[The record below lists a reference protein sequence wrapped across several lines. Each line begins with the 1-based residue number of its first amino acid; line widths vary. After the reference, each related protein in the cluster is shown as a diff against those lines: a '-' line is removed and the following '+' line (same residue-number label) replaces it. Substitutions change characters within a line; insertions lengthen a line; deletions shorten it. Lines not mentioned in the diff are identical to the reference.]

1 MISLSLYDLL
11 WNLPVAVSPK
21 NKAER
26 VPMNYTVQHIAEITN
41 AQVIGDGNL
50 VIRNIAYDSR
60 IIYSTKN
67 TAFIA
72 INTHKNSGEKF
83 IESAIDR
90 GINVIISEHHYPDF
104 ENITWIIVENS
115 VEFLQKLAKYHFE
128 NSHLQSIGITGS
140 NGKTIL
146 KEWLYQCLWNEFPT
160 VKSPKSFNS
169 QIGLPLSL
177 LQINSTHKLGI
188 FEVGISKPD
197 EMEKLE
203 NIFHPQIG
211 LLTHIGT
218 AHAANFSSEEELIDE
233 KIRLFKDSE
242 VIIYNGDNSSV
253 DQKIKKSYSGR
264 KLISYGIKKENNVFI
279 KSNISRDEN
288 IIVEYF
294 GEEIS
299 FPAHQRDEA
308 TLTNAMALITVLKE
322 LNIENKKIVEK
333 INLLKAVEMRLESIE
348 GVKGNII
355 INDSFNLDLDSLKT
369 ALQFLKEYNKSKK
382 SLVLTDIVGVNVNSQ
397 ELYEEVSELV
407 NEQHFDSVF
416 LIGDEISKFS
426 ELFKAKTYTFIDTKE
441 LIESKHLTEIEN
453 QIVLLKGAR
462 KFEIEK
468 LKDILELRKHDT
480 VLEVNLNAILH
491 NINYH
496 KSLLKPGTKMMA
508 MVKANAYGLGSFEVS
523 EFLQHH
529 HIDYLGV
536 AYADEGVELRKKG
549 ITTPIIVMNPEQH
562 SYQTIIEYDLEP
574 EIYSFRVLELFYEA
588 VQKSGYDKKYP
599 IHIKLE
605 TGMHRLGFKD
615 FELDQLSE
623 TLSEK
628 NLKVQSMFSH
638 LSSSDMPEERAFTLK
653 QFEVFE
659 KNSSYLIEK
668 LGYTPIR
675 HILNSSGI
683 TSYSEHQYDMVRI
696 GIGMLG
702 ESSDHEI
709 QKQLQSVVS
718 FKTVI
723 SQISMVEGGE
733 SVGYS
738 RRYKADHLTRIATV
752 PVGYADGIPRLI
764 GNQVGSLGV
773 NKTLA
778 PIVGNIC
785 MDMMMINVDNIPNVK
800 EGDTVTVFNA
810 KPSLKE
816 FAGYCK
822 TITYEVLTSISPR
835 VKRIYIKD

>member
-1 MISLSLYDLL
+1 
-11 WNLPVAVSPK
+11 
-21 NKAER
+21 
-26 VPMNYTVQHIAEITN
+26 MNYTVNQIANITN
-41 AQVIGDGNL
+41 SKIIGDGEL
-50 VIRNIAYDSR
+50 IIKNIAFDSR

-72 INTHKNSGEKF
+72 INTSKNSGEKF

-90 GINVIISEHHYPDF
+90 GINIIISEHHYSQFD
-104 ENITWIIVENS
+104 NITWIIVENS
-115 VEFLQKLAKYHFE
+115 VEFLQKLAKYHFK
-128 NSHLQSIGITGS
+128 NSHIKSIGITGS

-169 QIGLPLSL
+169 QVGLPLSL
-177 LQINSTHKLGI
+177 LQINDVHRLGI
-188 FEVGISKPD
+188 FEVGISKPN

-203 NIFHPQIG
+203 NIFQPQIG

-218 AHAANFSSEEELIDE
+218 AHLANFKSEDELIDE
-233 KIRLFKDSE
+233 KIQLFKDSE
-242 VIIYNGDNSSV
+242 VIIYNGDNTLVDKKLNDLYSS
-253 DQKIKKSYSGR
+253 K
-264 KLISYGIKKENNVFI
+264 KLISYGLSDSNQVYFKNSISKDEKFI
-279 KSNISRDEN
+279 
-288 IIVEYF
+288 VQYF
-294 GEEIS
+294 DEEIS
-299 FPAHQRDEA
+299 FPVHQKDEA
-308 TLTNAMALITVLKE
+308 TLTNVLALITILKE
-322 LNIENKKIVEK
+322 LGVENQNIIEK
-333 INLLKAVEMRLESIE
+333 INALKAVEMRLEAIE
-348 GVKGNII
+348 GIKNNIV

-369 ALQFLKEYNKSKK
+369 ALQFLNEYKKPKK
-382 SLVLTDIVGVNVNSQ
+382 SLVLTDIVGVNSNSK

-407 NEQHFDSVF
+407 NDQKFDSVF

-426 ELFKAKTYTFIDTKE
+426 DLFKAKIHTFINTQE
-441 LIESKHLTEIEN
+441 LIDSKHLTEIEN
-453 QIVLLKGAR
+453 QIILLKGAR

-468 LKDILELRKHDT
+468 IKDLLELRKHDT
-480 VLEVNLNAILH
+480 VLEINLNALLH

-496 KSLLKPGTKMMA
+496 KSLLKPATKMMA
-508 MVKANAYGLGSFEVS
+508 MVKANSYGLGSYEIS

-536 AYADEGVELRKKG
+536 AFVDEGVELRKKG
-549 ITTPIIVMNPEQH
+549 ITVPIVVMNPEQH
-562 SYQTIIEYDLEP
+562 SYETLIQYNLEP

-588 VQKSGYDKKYP
+588 LQKSGYDKNYP

-605 TGMHRLGFKD
+605 TGMHRLGFKY
-615 FELDQLSE
+615 FELDDLIE
-623 TLSEK
+623 ILNKTT
-628 NLKVQSMFSH
+628 LKVQSIFSH
-638 LSSSDMPEERAFTLK
+638 LSSSDLPTEKEFTLH
-653 QFEVFE
+653 QLETFE

-668 LGYTPIR
+668 LRYTPIR

-683 TSYSEHQYDMVRI
+683 TNYTNYQYDMVRI

-702 ESSDHEI
+702 ESPNSEI
-709 QKQLQSVVS
+709 QKQLHSVVS

-723 SQISMVEGGE
+723 SQISLVENGE

-738 RRYKADHLTRIATV
+738 RRFKPNQPTKIATI

-764 GNQVGSLGV
+764 GNQIGSVGV

-778 PIVGNIC
+778 PIVGSIC
-785 MDMMMINVDNIPNVK
+785 MDMMMINVDHIPNVK
-800 EGDTVTVFNA
+800 EGDKVTVFNA

-816 FAGYCK
+816 FADYCK

-835 VKRIYIKD
+835 VKRIYVKD

>member
-1 MISLSLYDLL
+1 
-11 WNLPVAVSPK
+11 
-21 NKAER
+21 
-26 VPMNYTVQHIAEITN
+26 MNYTVQQIAEITN
-41 AQVIGDGNL
+41 AEVIGDKTL
-50 VIRNIAYDSR
+50 VVKNIAYDSR
-60 IIYSTKN
+60 IIYSIKN

-83 IESAIDR
+83 IEAAIDR
-90 GINVIISEHHYPDF
+90 GINIIISEHHYPQF
-104 ENITWIIVENS
+104 ENITWIIVKNS
-115 VEFLQKLAKYHFE
+115 VDFLQQLAKYHYE
-128 NSHLQSIGITGS
+128 NSHLRSIGITGS

-177 LQINSTHKLGI
+177 LQINNSHQLGI
-188 FEVGISKPD
+188 FEVGISHPN

-203 NIFHPQIG
+203 HIFHPQIG

-233 KIRLFKDSE
+233 KIKLFKDSE
-242 VIIYNGDNSSV
+242 VIIYNGDHSLV
-253 DQKIKKSYSGR
+253 DEKIKKLYSDK
-264 KLISYGIKKENNVFI
+264 KLISYGFKKENQVFI
-279 KSNISRDEN
+279 KKNIKDEN
-288 IIVEYF
+288 IVVDYF

-299 FPAHQRDEA
+299 FPAHQRDESTLINA
-308 TLTNAMALITVLKE
+308 TALISVLKV
-322 LNIENKKIVEK
+322 LQVENKKIVEK
-333 INLLKAVEMRLESIE
+333 INLLKAVEMRLEAIE
-348 GVKGNII
+348 GIKGNII

-369 ALQFLKEYNKSKK
+369 ALQFLKEYNKPKK
-382 SLVLTDIVGVNVNSQ
+382 SLVLTDIVGVNSNSQ

-407 NEQHFDSVF
+407 NEQNFDSVF
-416 LIGDEISKFS
+416 LIGDEISNFS
-426 ELFKAKTYTFIDTKE
+426 ELFKSNTYTFIDTKE
-441 LIESKHLTEIEN
+441 LIESKHLSEIEN
-453 QIVLLKGAR
+453 QIILLKGAR

-480 VLEVNLNAILH
+480 VLEINLNAILH

-496 KSLLKPGTKMMA
+496 KSLLRPKTKMMA
-508 MVKANAYGLGSFEVS
+508 MVKANAYGLGSYEIS

-536 AYADEGVELRKKG
+536 AFADEGVELRKKG
-549 ITTPIIVMNPEQH
+549 ITTPIVVMNPEQH
-562 SYQTIIEYDLEP
+562 SYQTIIEYNLEP

-605 TGMHRLGFKD
+605 TGMHRLGFKG

-628 NLKVQSMFSH
+628 NLKVQSIFSH
-638 LSSSDMPEERAFTLK
+638 LSSSDLPEEKEFTLDQLK
-653 QFEVFE
+653 TFD
-659 KNSSYLIEK
+659 KNSSHLIEK

-683 TSYSEHQYDMVRI
+683 TSYTDHQYDMVRI

-702 ESSDHEI
+702 ESPDTEI

-738 RRYKADHLTRIATV
+738 RRFKTDHLTKIATV

-773 NKTLA
+773 HKTLA
-778 PIVGNIC
+778 PIIGNIC
-785 MDMMMINVDNIPNVK
+785 MDMMMINVENIPNVK

-810 KPSLKE
+810 KPTLKE

>member
-1 MISLSLYDLL
+1 
-11 WNLPVAVSPK
+11 
-21 NKAER
+21 
-26 VPMNYTVQHIAEITN
+26 MNYTVQEIAAITN
-41 AQVIGDGNL
+41 AQIIGDKELL
-50 VIRNIAYDSR
+50 VKNIAFDSR

-72 INTHKNSGEKF
+72 INTKKNSGEKF

-90 GINVIISEHHYPDF
+90 GINIIISEHYDPQF
-104 ENITWIIVENS
+104 EDITWIIVENA

-177 LQINSTHKLGI
+177 LQINSTHQLGI
-188 FEVGISKPD
+188 FEVGISKPH

-211 LLTHIGT
+211 LLTHIGS
-218 AHAANFSSEEELIDE
+218 AHAANFESEEELINE
-233 KIRLFKDSE
+233 KIKLFKDSKT
-242 VIIYNGDNSSV
+242 IIYNGDNSLV
-253 DQKIKKSYSGR
+253 DHKIKELYSSK
-264 KLISYGIKKENNVFI
+264 KLISYGFKKDNQVFI
-279 KSNISRDEN
+279 KNDIFKDESV
-288 IIVEYF
+288 IVKYF
-294 GEEIS
+294 DEEIA
-299 FPAHQRDEA
+299 FPVHQRDEA
-308 TLTNAMALITVLKE
+308 TLTNALALITVLKE
-322 LNIENKKIVEK
+322 LGIENQKIVEK
-333 INLLKAVEMRLESIE
+333 INALKAIEMRLEAIE
-348 GVKGNII
+348 GIKSNII

-369 ALQFLKEYNKSKK
+369 ALQFLNEYKKPKK
-382 SLVLTDIVGVNVNSQ
+382 SLVLTDIVGVNSNSQ
-397 ELYEEVSELV
+397 ELYEEVSDLV
-407 NEQHFDSVF
+407 NEQRFDSVF
-416 LIGDEISKFS
+416 LIGHEISKFS
-426 ELFKAKTYTFIDTKE
+426 GLFKAKTFTFINTKE

-453 QIVLLKGAR
+453 QIILLKGAR

-480 VLEVNLNAILH
+480 VLEINLNAILH

-508 MVKANAYGLGSFEVS
+508 MVKANSYGLGSYEIS

-536 AYADEGVELRKKG
+536 AFADEGVELRKKG
-549 ITTPIIVMNPEQH
+549 ITTPIVVMNPEQH
-562 SYQTIIEYDLEP
+562 SYEAIIEYNLEP

-599 IHIKLE
+599 IHVKLE
-605 TGMHRLGFKD
+605 TGMHRLGFKG

-623 TLSEK
+623 TLENK
-628 NLKVQSMFSH
+628 NLKIQSIFSH
-638 LSSSDMPEERAFTLK
+638 LSSSDVPTEKEFTLN
-653 QFEVFE
+653 QLETFE
-659 KNSSYLIEK
+659 KNSNYLIEK
-668 LGYTPIR
+668 LGYQPIR

-683 TSYSEHQYDMVRI
+683 TSYTEHQYDMVRI

-702 ESSDHEI
+702 ESANPEI

-723 SQISMVEGGE
+723 SQISLVENGE

-738 RRYKADHLTRIATV
+738 RKYKTDHQTKIATI

-764 GNQVGSLGV
+764 GNQVGNVGIHKV
-773 NKTLA
+773 LA

-785 MDMMMINVDNIPNVK
+785 MDMMMINVDNVPNVK
-800 EGDTVTVFNA
+800 EGDTVTIFNA
-810 KPSLKE
+810 SPSLKE
-816 FAGYCK
+816 FAAYCK

>member
-1 MISLSLYDLL
+1 
-11 WNLPVAVSPK
+11 
-21 NKAER
+21 
-26 VPMNYTVQHIAEITN
+26 MNYTVQQIAEITN
-41 AQVIGDGNL
+41 AEIIGDKTL
-50 VIRNIAYDSR
+50 VVKNIAYDSR
-60 IIYSTKN
+60 IIYSIKN

-83 IESAIDR
+83 IEAAIDR
-90 GINVIISEHHYPDF
+90 GINIIISEHHYPQF
-104 ENITWIIVENS
+104 ENIIWIIVKNS
-115 VEFLQKLAKYHFE
+115 VDFLQQLAKYHYE
-128 NSHLQSIGITGS
+128 NSHLRSIGITGS

-177 LQINSTHKLGI
+177 LQINNSHQLGI
-188 FEVGISKPD
+188 FEVGISHPN

-203 NIFHPQIG
+203 HIFHPQIG

-233 KIRLFKDSE
+233 KIKLFKDSE
-242 VIIYNGDNSSV
+242 VIIYNGDHSLV
-253 DQKIKKSYSGR
+253 DEKIKKSYSDK
-264 KLISYGIKKENNVFI
+264 KLISYGFKKENQVFI
-279 KSNISRDEN
+279 KKNIKDEN
-288 IIVEYF
+288 IVVDYF

-299 FPAHQRDEA
+299 FPAHQRDES
-308 TLTNAMALITVLKE
+308 TLTNATALISVLKV
-322 LNIENKKIVEK
+322 LQVENKKIVEK
-333 INLLKAVEMRLESIE
+333 INLLKAVEMRLEAIE
-348 GVKGNII
+348 GIKGNII

-369 ALQFLKEYNKSKK
+369 ALQFLKEYNKPKK
-382 SLVLTDIVGVNVNSQ
+382 SLVLTDIVGVNSNSQ

-407 NEQHFDSVF
+407 NEQNFDSVF
-416 LIGDEISKFS
+416 LIGDEISNFS
-426 ELFKAKTYTFIDTKE
+426 ELFKSNTYTFIDTKE
-441 LIESKHLTEIEN
+441 LIESKHLSEIEN
-453 QIVLLKGAR
+453 QIILLKGAR

-480 VLEVNLNAILH
+480 VLEINLNAILH

-496 KSLLKPGTKMMA
+496 KSLLRPKTKMMA
-508 MVKANAYGLGSFEVS
+508 MVKANAYGLGSYEIS

-536 AYADEGVELRKKG
+536 AFADEGVELRKKG
-549 ITTPIIVMNPEQH
+549 ITTPIVVMNPEQH
-562 SYQTIIEYDLEP
+562 SYQTIIEYNLEP

-605 TGMHRLGFKD
+605 TGMHRLGFKG

-628 NLKVQSMFSH
+628 NLKVQSIFSH
-638 LSSSDMPEERAFTLK
+638 LSSSDLPEEKEFTLDQLK
-653 QFEVFE
+653 TFD
-659 KNSSYLIEK
+659 KNSSHLIEK

-683 TSYSEHQYDMVRI
+683 TSYTDHQYDMVRI

-702 ESSDHEI
+702 ESPDTEI

-738 RRYKADHLTRIATV
+738 RRFKADHLTKIATV

-764 GNQVGSLGV
+764 GNQVGNLGV
-773 NKTLA
+773 HKTLA

-785 MDMMMINVDNIPNVK
+785 MDMMMINVENIPNVK

-810 KPSLKE
+810 KPTLKE

>member
-1 MISLSLYDLL
+1 
-11 WNLPVAVSPK
+11 
-21 NKAER
+21 
-26 VPMNYTVQHIAEITN
+26 MNYTINQIADITN
-41 AQVIGDGNL
+41 AKIIGNENL
-50 VIRNIAYDSR
+50 IIKNIAFDSR

-72 INTHKNSGEKF
+72 INTSKNSGEKF

-90 GINVIISEHHYPDF
+90 GINVIISEHHYSQF

-115 VEFLQKLAKYHFE
+115 VEFIQKLAKFHFK
-128 NSHLQSIGITGS
+128 NSHIKSIGITGS

-177 LQINSTHKLGI
+177 LQINDTHKLGI
-188 FEVGISKPD
+188 FEVGISKPN

-203 NIFHPQIG
+203 NIFQPQIG

-218 AHAANFSSEEELIDE
+218 AHLANFKFEEDLIDE
-233 KIRLFKDSE
+233 KIQLFKDTE
-242 VIIYNGDNSSV
+242 VIIYNGDNPLVDKKLNDLYSS
-253 DQKIKKSYSGR
+253 K
-264 KLISYGIKKENNVFI
+264 KLISYGLSDSNQVYFKN
-279 KSNISRDEN
+279 NISKDEKF
-288 IIVEYF
+288 VVHYF

-299 FPAHQRDEA
+299 FPVHQRDEA
-308 TLTNAMALITVLKE
+308 TLTNVLALITVLKE
-322 LNIENKKIVEK
+322 LGIENQNIIEK
-333 INLLKAVEMRLESIE
+333 INALKAVEMRLEAIE
-348 GVKGNII
+348 GQKNNIV

-369 ALQFLKEYNKSKK
+369 ALQFLNEYKKPKK
-382 SLVLTDIVGVNVNSQ
+382 SLVLTDIVGVNSNSK
-397 ELYEEVSELV
+397 ELYDEVSELV
-407 NEQHFDSVF
+407 NEQKFDSVF

-426 ELFKAKTYTFIDTKE
+426 DLFKAKTYTFINTQE
-441 LIESKHLTEIEN
+441 LIDSKYLTEIEN
-453 QIVLLKGAR
+453 QIILLKGAR

-468 LKDILELRKHDT
+468 VKDLLELRKHDT
-480 VLEVNLNAILH
+480 VLEINLNALLH

-496 KSLLKPGTKMMA
+496 KSLLKPTTKMMA
-508 MVKANAYGLGSFEVS
+508 MVKANAYGLGSYEIS

-536 AYADEGVELRKKG
+536 AFVDEGVELRKKG
-549 ITTPIIVMNPEQH
+549 ITVPIVVMNPEQH
-562 SYQTIIEYDLEP
+562 SYDTVIQYNLEP

-588 VQKSGYDKKYP
+588 IQKSGYDKNYP

-605 TGMHRLGFKD
+605 TGMHRLGFKE
-615 FELDQLSE
+615 FELDQLSQ
-623 TLSEK
+623 TLNKTS
-628 NLKVQSMFSH
+628 LKVQSIFSH
-638 LSSSDMPEERAFTLK
+638 LSSSDMPTEKEFTLR
-653 QFEVFE
+653 QLETFE

-683 TSYSEHQYDMVRI
+683 TSYTNHQYDMVRI

-702 ESSDHEI
+702 ESPNSEI

-723 SQISMVEGGE
+723 SQISLVENGE

-738 RRYKADHLTRIATV
+738 RRFKPNQATKIATI

-764 GNQVGSLGV
+764 GNQIGNVGV

-778 PIVGNIC
+778 PIVGSIC
-785 MDMMMINVDNIPNVK
+785 MDMMMINVDHIPNVK

-816 FAGYCK
+816 FAEYCK

-835 VKRIYIKD
+835 VKRIYVKD

>member
-1 MISLSLYDLL
+1 
-11 WNLPVAVSPK
+11 
-21 NKAER
+21 
-26 VPMNYTVQHIAEITN
+26 MNYTVQQIAEITN
-41 AQVIGDGNL
+41 AEVIGDKNL
-50 VIRNIAYDSR
+50 AVKNIAYDSR
-60 IIYSTKN
+60 IIYSIKN

-83 IESAIDR
+83 IEAAIDR
-90 GINVIISEHHYPDF
+90 GINVIISEHLYPQF
-104 ENITWIIVENS
+104 EDITWIIVNNS
-115 VEFLQKLAKYHFE
+115 VDFLQQLAKYHFE
-128 NSHLQSIGITGS
+128 NSHLRSIGITGS

-177 LQINSTHKLGI
+177 LQINDSHELGI
-188 FEVGISKPD
+188 FEVGISHPN

-211 LLTHIGT
+211 LLTHIGN

-233 KIRLFKDSE
+233 KIKLFKDSE
-242 VIIYNGDNSSV
+242 IIIYNGDHSLV
-253 DQKIKKSYSGR
+253 DQKIKKLYADK
-264 KLISYGIKKENNVFI
+264 KLISYGFKKENQVFI
-279 KSNISRDEN
+279 KKNTKDEN

-299 FPAHQRDEA
+299 FPAHQRDES
-308 TLTNAMALITVLKE
+308 TLTNATALIAVLKV
-322 LNIENKKIVEK
+322 LQVENKKIVEK
-333 INLLKAVEMRLESIE
+333 INLLKAVEMRLEAIE
-348 GVKGNII
+348 GIKGNIV

-369 ALQFLKEYNKSKK
+369 ALQFLKEYNKPKK
-382 SLVLTDIVGVNVNSQ
+382 SLVLTDIVGVNTNSK

-407 NEQHFDSVF
+407 NEQNFDSVF

-426 ELFKAKTYTFIDTKE
+426 ELFKSKTYTFIDTKE
-441 LIESKHLTEIEN
+441 LIESKHLSEIEN
-453 QIVLLKGAR
+453 QIILLKGAR

-480 VLEVNLNAILH
+480 VLEINLNAILH

-496 KSLLKPGTKMMA
+496 KSLLKPNTKMMA
-508 MVKANAYGLGSFEVS
+508 MVKANAYGLGSYEIS

-536 AYADEGVELRKKG
+536 AFADEGVELRKKG

-562 SYQTIIEYDLEP
+562 SYQTIIEYNLEP

-638 LSSSDMPEERAFTLK
+638 LSSSDMPEEREFTMN
-653 QFEVFE
+653 QFKVFD
-659 KNSSYLIEK
+659 KNSSYLIKK
-668 LGYTPIR
+668 LGYTPLR

-683 TSYSEHQYDMVRI
+683 TSYTDHQYDMVRI

-702 ESSDHEI
+702 ESPDSEI

-723 SQISMVEGGE
+723 SQISMVEDGE

-738 RRYKADHLTRIATV
+738 RRFKADHLTKIATI

-785 MDMMMINVDNIPNVK
+785 MDMMMINVENVPNVK
-800 EGDTVTVFNA
+800 EGDMVTVFNA

>member
-1 MISLSLYDLL
+1 VI
-11 WNLPVAVSPK
+11 LPFCSFAP

-26 VPMNYTVQHIAEITN
+26 VPMNYTIQHIAEITN
-41 AQVIGDGNL
+41 AQVIGDGNIL
-50 VIRNIAYDSR
+50 IKNIAYDSR

-90 GINVIISEHHYPDF
+90 GINVIISEHHYPEF

-177 LQINSTHKLGI
+177 LQINSSYQLGI
-188 FEVGISKPD
+188 FEVGISKPH

-233 KIRLFKDSE
+233 KIRLFKNSE
-242 VIIYNGDNSSV
+242 VIIYNGDNSLV
-253 DQKIKKSYSGR
+253 DQKIKNSYSDK
-264 KLISYGIKKENNVFI
+264 KLISYGFKKENNVFI
-279 KSNISRDEN
+279 NSNISKDEN

-299 FPAHQRDEA
+299 FPVHQRDES

-322 LNIENKKIVEK
+322 LNVENKKIVEK
-333 INLLKAVEMRLESIE
+333 INLLKAVEMRLEAIE
-348 GVKGNII
+348 GIKGNIV

-369 ALQFLKEYNKSKK
+369 ALQFLNEYNKSKK
-382 SLVLTDIVGVNVNSQ
+382 SLVLTDIVGVNSNAK

-416 LIGDEISKFS
+416 LIGDEISNFS

-441 LIESKHLTEIEN
+441 LIESKYLTELEN
-453 QIVLLKGAR
+453 QIILLKGAR
-462 KFEIEK
+462 KFEIER

-496 KSLLKPGTKMMA
+496 KSLLRPGTKMMA
-508 MVKANAYGLGSFEVS
+508 MVKANAYGLGSYEVS

-536 AYADEGVELRKKG
+536 AYVDEGVELRKKG

-562 SYQTIIEYDLEP
+562 SYQTIIEYNLEP

-623 TLSEK
+623 TLSQK
-628 NLKVQSMFSH
+628 NVKIQSMFSH
-638 LSSSDMPEERAFTLK
+638 LSSSDMPEEKEFTLK
-653 QFEVFE
+653 QLEIFE

-675 HILNSSGI
+675 HILNSAGI
-683 TSYSEHQYDMVRI
+683 TSYKDHQHDMVRI

-702 ESSDHEI
+702 ESADPEI
-709 QKQLQSVVS
+709 QKQLRSVVS

-723 SQISMVEGGE
+723 SQISTVENGE

-738 RRYKADHLTRIATV
+738 RRYKADHPTRIATI

-764 GNQVGSLGV
+764 GNQVGNVGV

>member
-1 MISLSLYDLL
+1 
-11 WNLPVAVSPK
+11 
-21 NKAER
+21 
-26 VPMNYTVQHIAEITN
+26 MNYTVQHIAEITN

-50 VIRNIAYDSR
+50 LIKNIAYDSR

-72 INTHKNSGEKF
+72 INTQKNSGEKF
-83 IESAIDR
+83 IESAMDR

-146 KEWLYQCLWNEFPT
+146 KEWLYQCVWNEFPT

-177 LQINSTHKLGI
+177 LQINSSHKLGI

-233 KIRLFKDSE
+233 KIILFKNSE
-242 VIIYNGDNSSV
+242 VIIYNGDNSLV
-253 DQKIKKSYSGR
+253 DQKIKKSYSDK
-264 KLISYGIKKENNVFI
+264 KLISYGFKKENQVFI
-279 KSNISRDEN
+279 KNNISKDEN
-288 IIVEYF
+288 IIVDYF

-299 FPAHQRDEA
+299 FPVHQRDEA
-308 TLTNAMALITVLKE
+308 TLTNAMALISVLKE

-333 INLLKAVEMRLESIE
+333 INLLKAVEMRLEAIE
-348 GVKGNII
+348 GIKGNIV

-369 ALQFLKEYNKSKK
+369 ALQFLNEYNKSKK
-382 SLVLTDIVGVNVNSQ
+382 SLVLTDIVGVSSNAK

-416 LIGDEISKFS
+416 LIGNEISIFS
-426 ELFKAKTYTFIDTKE
+426 ELFKSKTYTFIDTKE
-441 LIESKHLTEIEN
+441 LIESKYLTELEN
-453 QIVLLKGAR
+453 QIILLKGAR

-480 VLEVNLNAILH
+480 VLEVNLNALLH

-562 SYQTIIEYDLEP
+562 SYQTIIEYNLEP

-623 TLSEK
+623 TLSQK
-628 NLKVQSMFSH
+628 NVKVQSMFSH
-638 LSSSDMPEERAFTLK
+638 LSSSDMPEEKEFTLK
-653 QFEVFE
+653 QLDVFE
-659 KNSSYLIEK
+659 KNSSYLIDK

-675 HILNSSGI
+675 HILNSAGI
-683 TSYSEHQYDMVRI
+683 TSYKDHQHDMVRI

-702 ESSDHEI
+702 ESADPEI
-709 QKQLQSVVS
+709 QKQLRSVVS

-723 SQISMVEGGE
+723 SQISTVENGE

-738 RRYKADHLTRIATV
+738 RKYKADHPTRIATI

-764 GNQVGSLGV
+764 GNQVGNVGV

-810 KPSLKE
+810 QPSLKE

>member
-1 MISLSLYDLL
+1 
-11 WNLPVAVSPK
+11 
-21 NKAER
+21 
-26 VPMNYTVQHIAEITN
+26 MNYTVQQIAEITN
-41 AQVIGDGNL
+41 AEVIGDKNL
-50 VIRNIAYDSR
+50 VVKNIAYDSR
-60 IIYSTKN
+60 IIYSIKN
-67 TAFIA
+67 AAFIA

-83 IESAIDR
+83 IEAAIDR
-90 GINVIISEHHYPDF
+90 GINIIISEHQYPQF
-104 ENITWIIVENS
+104 ENITWIIVKNS
-115 VEFLQKLAKYHFE
+115 VGFLQQLAKYHFE
-128 NSHLQSIGITGS
+128 NSHLRSIGITGS

-177 LQINSTHKLGI
+177 LQINNSHQLGI
-188 FEVGISKPD
+188 FEVGISQPN

-233 KIRLFKDSE
+233 KIKLFKDSE
-242 VIIYNGDNSSV
+242 VIIYNGDHSLV
-253 DQKIKKSYSGR
+253 DQKIKKLYADK
-264 KLISYGIKKENNVFI
+264 KLISYGFKETNNVFI
-279 KSNISRDEN
+279 KKNIKDEN
-288 IIVEYF
+288 IMVEYF

-299 FPAHQRDEA
+299 FPAHQRDES
-308 TLTNAMALITVLKE
+308 TLTNATALIAVLKV
-322 LNIENKKIVEK
+322 LQIENKKIVEK
-333 INLLKAVEMRLESIE
+333 INLLKAVEMRLEAIE
-348 GVKGNII
+348 GIKGNIV

-369 ALQFLKEYNKSKK
+369 ALQFLKEYNKPKK
-382 SLVLTDIVGVNVNSQ
+382 SLVLTDIVGVNTNSQ

-407 NEQHFDSVF
+407 NEQNFDSVY

-426 ELFKAKTYTFIDTKE
+426 ELFKSKTYTFIDTKE
-441 LIESKHLTEIEN
+441 LIESKHLSEIEN
-453 QIVLLKGAR
+453 QIILLKGAR

-468 LKDILELRKHDT
+468 LKDVLELRKHDT
-480 VLEVNLNAILH
+480 VLEINLNAILH

-496 KSLLKPGTKMMA
+496 KSLLKPQTKMMA
-508 MVKANAYGLGSFEVS
+508 MVKANAYGLGSYEIA

-536 AYADEGVELRKKG
+536 AFADEGVELRKKG

-562 SYQTIIEYDLEP
+562 SYQTIIEYNLEP

-623 TLSEK
+623 TLSQK
-628 NLKVQSMFSH
+628 NLTIQSIFSH
-638 LSSSDMPEERAFTLK
+638 LSSSDIPEEKEFTLR
-653 QFEVFE
+653 QMEVFE

-668 LGYTPIR
+668 LGYAPLR

-683 TSYSEHQYDMVRI
+683 TSYTDHQYDMVRI

-702 ESSDHEI
+702 ESPDIEI

-723 SQISMVEGGE
+723 SQMGRCS
-733 SVGYS
+733 
-738 RRYKADHLTRIATV
+738 
-752 PVGYADGIPRLI
+752 
-764 GNQVGSLGV
+764 
-773 NKTLA
+773 
-778 PIVGNIC
+778 
-785 MDMMMINVDNIPNVK
+785 
-800 EGDTVTVFNA
+800 
-810 KPSLKE
+810 
-816 FAGYCK
+816 
-822 TITYEVLTSISPR
+822 
-835 VKRIYIKD
+835 

>member
-1 MISLSLYDLL
+1 
-11 WNLPVAVSPK
+11 
-21 NKAER
+21 
-26 VPMNYTVQHIAEITN
+26 MNYTVKEIAAITN
-41 AQVIGDGNL
+41 AQVIGDDHL
-50 VIRNIAYDSR
+50 IIKNIAFDSR

-67 TAFIA
+67 SAFIA
-72 INTHKNSGEKF
+72 INTNKNSGEKF
-83 IESAIDR
+83 IESAVDR
-90 GINVIISEHHYPDF
+90 GITIIISEHQYPQF
-104 ENITWIIVENS
+104 KNITWIIVKNS

-128 NSHLQSIGITGS
+128 NSNIQSIGITGS

-177 LQINSTHKLGI
+177 LQINASHKLGI
-188 FEVGISKPD
+188 FEVGISKPH

-211 LLTHIGT
+211 LLTHIGN
-218 AHAANFSSEEELIDE
+218 AHAANFESDEELIDE
-233 KIRLFKDSE
+233 KIKLFKDSE
-242 VIIYNGDNSSV
+242 VIIYNGDNLLV
-253 DQKIKKSYSGR
+253 NEKIKQLYSNK
-264 KLISYGIKKENNVFI
+264 KLISYGLKTENQVFI
-279 KSNISRDEN
+279 KNNISKDEN
-288 IIVEYF
+288 IMVDYF
-294 GEEIS
+294 DEEIS

-308 TLTNAMALITVLKE
+308 TLTNALALISILKE
-322 LNIENKKIVEK
+322 LGIENDKIVEK
-333 INLLKAVEMRLESIE
+333 INVLKAVEMRLEAIE
-348 GVKGNII
+348 GIRNNMI

-369 ALQFLKEYNKSKK
+369 ALQFLNEYNKPKK
-382 SLVLTDIVGVNVNSQ
+382 SLVLTDIVGVNSNSK

-407 NEQHFDSVF
+407 NDQKFDTVF
-416 LIGDEISKFS
+416 LIGDEISKFGN
-426 ELFKAKTYTFIDTKE
+426 LFNTTTFTFINTQE
-441 LIESKHLTEIEN
+441 LIDSRRLTEIKD
-453 QIVLLKGAR
+453 QIILLKGAR

-480 VLEVNLNAILH
+480 VLEINLNAILH

-496 KSLLKPGTKMMA
+496 KSLLKPTTKMMA
-508 MVKANAYGLGSFEVS
+508 MVKANAYGLGSYEIS

-549 ITTPIIVMNPEQH
+549 ITTPIVVMNPEQH
-562 SYQTIIEYDLEP
+562 SYQAIIEYNLEP
-574 EIYSFRVLELFYEA
+574 EIYSFRVLELFNEA
-588 VQKSGYDKKYP
+588 IQKSGYDQKYP

-605 TGMHRLGFKD
+605 TGMHRLGFKG
-615 FELDQLSE
+615 FELDLLNE
-623 TLSEK
+623 NLKDK
-628 NLKVQSMFSH
+628 NLKVQSILTH
-638 LSSSDMPEERAFTLK
+638 LSSSDMPDEREFTLN
-653 QFEVFE
+653 QFEIFE
-659 KNSSYLIEK
+659 KNSSYLVEK
-668 LGYTPIR
+668 LGYQPIR

-683 TSYSEHQYDMVRI
+683 TNYADHQYDMVRI

-702 ESSDHEI
+702 ESPNSEI
-709 QKQLQSVVS
+709 QNQLRSVVS

-723 SQISMVEGGE
+723 SQISSVENGE

-738 RRYKADHLTRIATV
+738 RKYKADHLTKIATI

-764 GNQVGSLGV
+764 GNQIGSLGV
-773 NKTLA
+773 NKNLA

-785 MDMMMINVDNIPNVK
+785 MDMMMLNVDHIATVK
-800 EGDTVTVFNA
+800 EGDIVTIFNA

-816 FAGYCK
+816 FAAYCK

>member
-1 MISLSLYDLL
+1 
-11 WNLPVAVSPK
+11 
-21 NKAER
+21 
-26 VPMNYTVQHIAEITN
+26 MNYTVQHIAEITN
-41 AQVIGDGNL
+41 AQIIGDGSL
-50 VIRNIAYDSR
+50 MIKNIAYDSR

-72 INTHKNSGEKF
+72 INTQKNSGEKF

-90 GINVIISEHHYPDF
+90 GISVIISEHYDPKFKD
-104 ENITWIIVENS
+104 ITWVIVENA
-115 VEFLQKLAKYHFE
+115 VDFLQKLAKYHFE
-128 NSHLQSIGITGS
+128 NAHLRSIGITGS

-188 FEVGISKPD
+188 FEVGISKPK

-218 AHAANFSSEEELIDE
+218 AHAANFSSEEELVDE
-233 KIRLFKDSE
+233 KIKLFKDSE
-242 VIIYNGDNSSV
+242 VIIYNGDHSLV
-253 DQKIKKSYSGR
+253 DEKIKKLYSDK
-264 KLISYGIKKENNVFI
+264 KLISYGFKKENNVFI
-279 KSNISRDEN
+279 NNNISRDEN

-299 FPAHQRDEA
+299 FPAQQRDEA

-322 LNIENKKIVEK
+322 LHIENKKIVEK

-348 GVKGNII
+348 GSKGNII

-369 ALQFLKEYNKSKK
+369 ALQFLNEYNKSGK
-382 SLVLTDIVGVNVNSQ
+382 SLVLTDIVGVNANSK
-397 ELYEEVSELV
+397 ELYEEVSDLV

-441 LIESKHLTEIEN
+441 LIESKYLSEIEN
-453 QIVLLKGAR
+453 QIILLKGAR

-496 KSLLKPGTKMMA
+496 KSLLKPETKMMA
-508 MVKANAYGLGSFEVS
+508 MVKANAYGLGSYEVS

-536 AYADEGVELRKKG
+536 AYVDEGVELRKKG

-562 SYQTIIEYDLEP
+562 SYQTIIEYNLEP

-623 TLSEK
+623 TLNQK
-628 NLKVQSMFSH
+628 NLKVQSLFSH
-638 LSSSDMPEERAFTLK
+638 LSSSDMPDERTFTLK

-683 TSYSEHQYDMVRI
+683 TNYSDHQYDMVRI

-702 ESSDHEI
+702 ESSDSEI

-723 SQISMVEGGE
+723 SQISMVEDGE

-764 GNQVGSLGV
+764 GNQVGNVGV

-810 KPSLKE
+810 LPTLKE

>member
-1 MISLSLYDLL
+1 
-11 WNLPVAVSPK
+11 
-21 NKAER
+21 
-26 VPMNYTVQHIAEITN
+26 MNYTVQEIAAITN
-41 AQVIGDGNL
+41 AQIIGDKELL
-50 VIRNIAYDSR
+50 VKNIAFDSR

-72 INTHKNSGEKF
+72 INTKKNSGEKF

-90 GINVIISEHHYPDF
+90 GINIIISEHYDPQF
-104 ENITWIIVENS
+104 EDITWIIVENA

-146 KEWLYQCLWNEFPT
+146 KEWLYQCLWNEFPS

-177 LQINSTHKLGI
+177 LQINSTHQLGI
-188 FEVGISKPD
+188 FEVGISKPH

-211 LLTHIGT
+211 LLTHIGS
-218 AHAANFSSEEELIDE
+218 AHAANFESEEELINE
-233 KIRLFKDSE
+233 KIKLFKDSKT
-242 VIIYNGDNSSV
+242 IIYNGDNSLV
-253 DQKIKKSYSGR
+253 DHKIKELYSSK
-264 KLISYGIKKENNVFI
+264 KLISYGFKKENQVFI
-279 KSNISRDEN
+279 KNDIFKDESV
-288 IIVEYF
+288 IVKYF
-294 GEEIS
+294 DEEIA
-299 FPAHQRDEA
+299 FPVHQRDEA
-308 TLTNAMALITVLKE
+308 TLTNALALITVLKE
-322 LNIENKKIVEK
+322 LGIENQKIVEK
-333 INLLKAVEMRLESIE
+333 INALKAIEMRLEAIE
-348 GVKGNII
+348 GIKSNII

-369 ALQFLKEYNKSKK
+369 ALQFLNEYKKPKK
-382 SLVLTDIVGVNVNSQ
+382 SLVLTDIVGVNSNSQ
-397 ELYEEVSELV
+397 ELYEEVSDLV
-407 NEQHFDSVF
+407 NEQRFDSVF
-416 LIGDEISKFS
+416 LIGHEISKFS
-426 ELFKAKTYTFIDTKE
+426 GLFKAKTFTFINTQE

-453 QIVLLKGAR
+453 QIILLKGAR

-480 VLEVNLNAILH
+480 VLEINLNAILH

-508 MVKANAYGLGSFEVS
+508 MVKANSYGLGSYEIS

-536 AYADEGVELRKKG
+536 AFADEGVELRKKG
-549 ITTPIIVMNPEQH
+549 ITTPIVVMNPEQH
-562 SYQTIIEYDLEP
+562 SYEAIIEYNLEP

-599 IHIKLE
+599 IHVKLE
-605 TGMHRLGFKD
+605 TGMHRLGFKG

-623 TLSEK
+623 TLENK
-628 NLKVQSMFSH
+628 NLKIQSIFSH
-638 LSSSDMPEERAFTLK
+638 LSSSDVPTEKEFTLN
-653 QFEVFE
+653 QLETFE
-659 KNSSYLIEK
+659 KNSNYLIEK
-668 LGYTPIR
+668 LGYQPIR

-683 TSYSEHQYDMVRI
+683 TSYTDHQYDMVRI

-702 ESSDHEI
+702 ESANPEI

-723 SQISMVEGGE
+723 SQISLVENGE

-738 RRYKADHLTRIATV
+738 RKYKTDHQTKIATI

-764 GNQVGSLGV
+764 GNQVGNVGIHKV
-773 NKTLA
+773 LA

-785 MDMMMINVDNIPNVK
+785 MDMMMINVDNVPNVK
-800 EGDTVTVFNA
+800 EGDTVTIFNA
-810 KPSLKE
+810 YPSLKE
-816 FAGYCK
+816 FAAYCK

>member
-1 MISLSLYDLL
+1 
-11 WNLPVAVSPK
+11 
-21 NKAER
+21 
-26 VPMNYTVQHIAEITN
+26 MNYTVQHIAEITN

-50 VIRNIAYDSR
+50 LIKNIAYDSR
-60 IIYSTKN
+60 IIYSTRN

-83 IESAIDR
+83 IESAMDR
-90 GINVIISEHHYPDF
+90 GINVIISEHHYPEF

-115 VEFLQKLAKYHFE
+115 VEFLQKLANYHSE
-128 NSHLQSIGITGS
+128 HSHLQSIGITGS

-177 LQINSTHKLGI
+177 LQINNSHQLGI

-233 KIRLFKDSE
+233 KIILFKNSE
-242 VIIYNGDNSSV
+242 VIIYNGDNSLV
-253 DQKIKKSYSGR
+253 DQKIKKSYSDK
-264 KLISYGIKKENNVFI
+264 KLIAYGFKKENQVFI
-279 KSNISRDEN
+279 KNNISKDDN
-288 IIVEYF
+288 IIVEYL

-299 FPAHQRDEA
+299 FPVHQRDEA
-308 TLTNAMALITVLKE
+308 TLTNAMALISVLKE

-333 INLLKAVEMRLESIE
+333 INLLKAVEMRLEAIE
-348 GVKGNII
+348 GIKGNIV

-369 ALQFLKEYNKSKK
+369 ALQFLNEYNKPKK
-382 SLVLTDIVGVNVNSQ
+382 SLVLTDIVGVNSNAK

-441 LIESKHLTEIEN
+441 LTESKYLTEIEN
-453 QIVLLKGAR
+453 QIILLKGAR

-562 SYQTIIEYDLEP
+562 SYQTIIEYNLEP

-623 TLSEK
+623 TLRRK
-628 NLKVQSMFSH
+628 NVKVQSMFSH
-638 LSSSDMPEERAFTLK
+638 LSSSDMPEEKEFTLK
-653 QFEVFE
+653 QLEVFE
-659 KNSSYLIEK
+659 KNSSCLIEK

-675 HILNSSGI
+675 HILNSAGI
-683 TSYSEHQYDMVRI
+683 TSYKDHQHDMVRI

-702 ESSDHEI
+702 ESADPEI
-709 QKQLQSVVS
+709 QKQLRSVVS

-723 SQISMVEGGE
+723 SQISTVENGE

-738 RRYKADHLTRIATV
+738 RRYKADHPTRIATI

-764 GNQVGSLGV
+764 GSQVGNVGI

-785 MDMMMINVDNIPNVK
+785 MDMMMINVDYIPNVK

>member
-1 MISLSLYDLL
+1 
-11 WNLPVAVSPK
+11 
-21 NKAER
+21 
-26 VPMNYTVQHIAEITN
+26 MNYTVQHIAEITN
-41 AQVIGDGNL
+41 TQIIGDGNL
-50 VIRNIAYDSR
+50 MIKNIAYDSR

-90 GINVIISEHHYPDF
+90 GINVIISEHHYPEF

-146 KEWLYQCLWNEFPT
+146 KEWLYQCLWNELPT

-177 LQINSTHKLGI
+177 LQINSSYKLGI
-188 FEVGISKPD
+188 FEVGISKPH

-203 NIFHPQIG
+203 NMFHPQIG

-218 AHAANFSSEEELIDE
+218 AHAANFSSEEQLIDE
-233 KIRLFKDSE
+233 KISLFKNSE
-242 VIIYNGDNSSV
+242 VIIYNGDNSLV
-253 DQKIKKSYSGR
+253 EQKIKKSYSDK
-264 KLISYGIKKENNVFI
+264 KLISYGFKKENQVFI
-279 KSNISRDEN
+279 KSNISKDDN
-288 IIVEYF
+288 IIVDYF

-333 INLLKAVEMRLESIE
+333 INLLKAVEMRLEAIE
-348 GVKGNII
+348 GIKGNIV

-369 ALQFLKEYNKSKK
+369 ALQFLNEYNKSEK
-382 SLVLTDIVGVNVNSQ
+382 SLVLTDIVGVSTNAK

-416 LIGDEISKFS
+416 LIGDEISNFS

-453 QIVLLKGAR
+453 QIILLKGAR
-462 KFEIEK
+462 KFEIER

-508 MVKANAYGLGSFEVS
+508 MVKANAYGLGSYEVS

-536 AYADEGVELRKKG
+536 AYVDEGVELRKKG

-562 SYQTIIEYDLEP
+562 SYQTIIEYNLEP
-574 EIYSFRVLELFYEA
+574 EIYSFRVLDLFYEA

-623 TLSEK
+623 TLSQK

-638 LSSSDMPEERAFTLK
+638 LSSSDMPEEKEFTLK
-653 QFEVFE
+653 QLEVFE

-668 LGYTPIR
+668 LEYSPLR

-683 TSYSEHQYDMVRI
+683 TSYTNHQFDMVRI

-702 ESSDHEI
+702 ESPDNEI

-723 SQISMVEGGE
+723 SQISMVENGE

-738 RRYKADHLTRIATV
+738 RKYKADHPTRIATI

-764 GNQVGSLGV
+764 GNQVGNVGV

-778 PIVGNIC
+778 PIIGNIC

>member
-1 MISLSLYDLL
+1 M
-11 WNLPVAVSPK
+11 NFT
-21 NKAER
+21 AED
-26 VPMNYTVQHIAEITN
+26 IAEITN
-41 AQVIGDGNL
+41 AKIIGDKNIL
-50 VIRNIAYDSR
+50 IRNIAVDSR

-72 INTHKNSGEKF
+72 INTSKNSGEKF
-83 IESAIDR
+83 IESAVDR
-90 GINVIISEHHYPDF
+90 GINVIISEHHHPQF
-104 ENITWIIVENS
+104 EDITWIIVENS
-115 VEFLQKLAKYHFE
+115 VEFLQKLAKFHFE
-128 NSHLQSIGITGS
+128 NAHLKSVGITGS

-177 LQINSTHKLGI
+177 LQINNSHQLGI
-188 FEVGISKPD
+188 FEVGISKPN

-218 AHAANFSSEEELIDE
+218 AHLSNFQSEEELIDE
-233 KIRLFKDSE
+233 KIKLFKHSE
-242 VIIYNGDNSSV
+242 TVIYNGDNPLV
-253 DQKIKKSYSGR
+253 DKKIKKLYSSK
-264 KLISYGIKKENNVFI
+264 KLISYGFKEYNQVYFKNNILKNEEVT
-279 KSNISRDEN
+279 
-288 IIVEYF
+288 VHYF
-294 GEEIS
+294 DEEIS
-299 FPAHQRDEA
+299 FPVHQRDEA
-308 TLTNAMALITVLKE
+308 TLTNALALVTVLKE
-322 LNIENKKIVEK
+322 LGIENKKIVEK
-333 INLLKAVEMRLESIE
+333 INALKAVEMRLEAIE
-348 GVKGNII
+348 GIKSNIV

-369 ALQFLKEYNKSKK
+369 ALQFLNEYNKPKK
-382 SLVLTDIVGVNVNSQ
+382 SLVLTDIIGVNSNSK

-407 NEQHFDSVF
+407 NEQKFDSVF

-426 ELFKAKTYTFIDTKE
+426 ELFKAKTFTFINTQE

-453 QIVLLKGAR
+453 QIILLKGAR
-462 KFEIEK
+462 KFEIER
-468 LKDILELRKHDT
+468 LKDLLELRKHDT
-480 VLEVNLNAILH
+480 VLEINLNAILH

-496 KSLLKPGTKMMA
+496 KSLLKPSTKMMA
-508 MVKANAYGLGSFEVS
+508 MVKANSYGLGSYEIS

-536 AYADEGVELRKKG
+536 AFVDEGVELRKKG
-549 ITTPIIVMNPEQH
+549 ITVPIVVMNPEQH
-562 SYQTIIEYDLEP
+562 SYETVIAYNLEP

-605 TGMHRLGFKD
+605 TGMHRLGFKGN
-615 FELDQLSE
+615 EQDQLSE
-623 TLSEK
+623 TLNSM
-628 NLKVQSMFSH
+628 NVKVQSIFSH
-638 LSSSDMPEERAFTLK
+638 LSSSDLPDEKEFTLH
-653 QFEVFE
+653 QLETFE

-683 TSYSEHQYDMVRI
+683 TNYTNHQYDMVRI

-702 ESSDHEI
+702 ESPNSEI
-709 QKQLQSVVS
+709 QKQLRSVVS

-723 SQISMVEGGE
+723 SQISLVENGE

-738 RRYKADHLTRIATV
+738 RRFKTDHQTKIATI

-764 GNQVGSLGV
+764 GNQVGNVGIH
-773 NKTLA
+773 KTLA
-778 PIVGNIC
+778 PIVGSIC
-785 MDMMMINVDNIPNVK
+785 MDMMMINVDHIPNVK

-816 FAGYCK
+816 FADYCK

>member
-1 MISLSLYDLL
+1 
-11 WNLPVAVSPK
+11 
-21 NKAER
+21 
-26 VPMNYTVQHIAEITN
+26 MNYTVQHIAEITN
-41 AQVIGDGNL
+41 AQIIGDSNL
-50 VIRNIAYDSR
+50 MIKNIAYDSR

-83 IESAIDR
+83 IDSAVGR
-90 GINVIISEHHYPDF
+90 GINVIISEHHYPEF
-104 ENITWIIVENS
+104 ENITWLIVENS

-177 LQINSTHKLGI
+177 LQINSSYKLGI
-188 FEVGISKPD
+188 FEVGISKPH
-197 EMEKLE
+197 EMDKLE
-203 NIFHPQIG
+203 NMFHPQIG

-218 AHAANFSSEEELIDE
+218 AHAANFSSEEQLIDE
-233 KIRLFKDSE
+233 KISLFKNSE
-242 VIIYNGDNSSV
+242 VIIYNGDNTLV
-253 DQKIKKSYSGR
+253 EQKIKKSYSDK
-264 KLISYGIKKENNVFI
+264 KLISYGFKKENQVFI
-279 KSNISRDEN
+279 KSNISKDDN
-288 IIVEYF
+288 IIVDYF

-333 INLLKAVEMRLESIE
+333 INLLKAVEMRLEAIE
-348 GVKGNII
+348 GIKGNIV

-369 ALQFLKEYNKSKK
+369 ALQFLNEYNKSKK
-382 SLVLTDIVGVNVNSQ
+382 SLVLTDIVGVSTNAK

-453 QIVLLKGAR
+453 QIILLKGAR

-508 MVKANAYGLGSFEVS
+508 MVKANAYGLGSYEVS

-536 AYADEGVELRKKG
+536 AYVDEGVELRKKG

-562 SYQTIIEYDLEP
+562 SYQTIIEYNLEP

-623 TLSEK
+623 TLSQK

-638 LSSSDMPEERAFTLK
+638 LSSSDMPEEKEFTLK
-653 QFEVFE
+653 QLEVFE

-668 LGYTPIR
+668 LEYAPLR

-683 TSYSEHQYDMVRI
+683 TSYTNYQFDMVRI

-702 ESSDHEI
+702 ESPDNEI

-723 SQISMVEGGE
+723 SQISMVENGE

-738 RRYKADHLTRIATV
+738 RKYKADHLTRIATI

-764 GNQVGSLGV
+764 GNQVGNVGI
-773 NKTLA
+773 NKVLA
-778 PIVGNIC
+778 PIVGNLC

-800 EGDTVTVFNA
+800 EGDTVTVFNS

>member
-1 MISLSLYDLL
+1 
-11 WNLPVAVSPK
+11 
-21 NKAER
+21 
-26 VPMNYTVQHIAEITN
+26 MNYTVQHIAEITN

-50 VIRNIAYDSR
+50 MIRNIAYDSR

-90 GINVIISEHHYPDF
+90 GIGVIISEHYDP
-104 ENITWIIVENS
+104 EYNNVTWIIVENS
-115 VEFLQKLAKYHFE
+115 VDFLQKLARYHFE
-128 NSHLQSIGITGS
+128 NSHIQSIGITGS

-177 LQINSTHKLGI
+177 LQINSNHKLGI

-203 NIFHPQIG
+203 HIFHPHIG

-218 AHAANFSSEEELIDE
+218 AHAANFSSEEQLIDE

-264 KLISYGIKKENNVFI
+264 KLISYGFKKENNVFI
-279 KSNISRDEN
+279 KNNISRDEN

-348 GVKGNII
+348 GIKGNII

-407 NEQHFDSVF
+407 NEQRFDSVF

-453 QIVLLKGAR
+453 QIILLKGAR

-536 AYADEGVELRKKG
+536 AYVDEGVELRKKG

-623 TLSEK
+623 TLSGK

-659 KNSSYLIEK
+659 RNSSYLIEK

-683 TSYSEHQYDMVRI
+683 ISYSDHQYDMVRI

-702 ESSDHEI
+702 ESSDNEI

-733 SVGYS
+733 SIGYS
-738 RRYKADHLTRIATV
+738 RRYKTDHLTRIATV

>member
-1 MISLSLYDLL
+1 
-11 WNLPVAVSPK
+11 
-21 NKAER
+21 
-26 VPMNYTVQHIAEITN
+26 MNYTTNHIAEITN
-41 AQVIGDGNL
+41 AKIIGDKNIL
-50 VIRNIAYDSR
+50 IRNIAFDSR

-72 INTHKNSGEKF
+72 INTSKNSGEKF
-83 IESAIDR
+83 IESAVDR
-90 GINVIISEHHYPDF
+90 GINVIISEHHHPQF

-115 VEFLQKLAKYHFE
+115 VEFLQKLAKFHFE
-128 NSHLQSIGITGS
+128 NAHLKSVGITGS

-177 LQINSTHKLGI
+177 LQINNSHQLGI
-188 FEVGISKPD
+188 FEVGISKPN

-218 AHAANFSSEEELIDE
+218 AHLSNFQSEEELIDE
-233 KIRLFKDSE
+233 KIKLFKHSE
-242 VIIYNGDNSSV
+242 TVIYNGDNPLV
-253 DQKIKKSYSGR
+253 DKKIKKLYSSK
-264 KLISYGIKKENNVFI
+264 KLISYGFKEYNQVYFKN
-279 KSNISRDEN
+279 NISKNEE
-288 IIVEYF
+288 VTVHYF
-294 GEEIS
+294 DEEIS
-299 FPAHQRDEA
+299 FPVHQRDEA
-308 TLTNAMALITVLKE
+308 TLTNALALVTVLKE
-322 LNIENKKIVEK
+322 LGIENKKIVEK
-333 INLLKAVEMRLESIE
+333 INALKAVEMRLEAIE
-348 GVKGNII
+348 GIKNNIV

-369 ALQFLKEYNKSKK
+369 ALQFLNEYNKPKK
-382 SLVLTDIVGVNVNSQ
+382 SLVLTDIVGVNSNSK

-407 NEQHFDSVF
+407 NEQKFDSVF
-416 LIGDEISKFS
+416 LIGDEISRFS
-426 ELFKAKTYTFIDTKE
+426 ELFKAKTFTFINTQE

-453 QIVLLKGAR
+453 QIILLKGAR
-462 KFEIEK
+462 KFEIER
-468 LKDILELRKHDT
+468 LKDLLELRKHDT
-480 VLEVNLNAILH
+480 VLEINLNAILH

-496 KSLLKPGTKMMA
+496 KSLLKPTTKMMA
-508 MVKANAYGLGSFEVS
+508 MVKANSYGLGSYEIS

-536 AYADEGVELRKKG
+536 AFVDEGVELRKKG
-549 ITTPIIVMNPEQH
+549 ITVPIVVMNPEQH
-562 SYQTIIEYDLEP
+562 SYETVIAYNLEP

-588 VQKSGYDKKYP
+588 VQKSGYDNKYP

-605 TGMHRLGFKD
+605 TGMHRLGFKGN
-615 FELDQLSE
+615 ELDQLSE
-623 TLSEK
+623 TLNSM
-628 NLKVQSMFSH
+628 NVKVQSIFSH
-638 LSSSDMPEERAFTLK
+638 LSSSDLPDEKEFTLH
-653 QFEVFE
+653 QLETFE

-683 TSYSEHQYDMVRI
+683 TNYTNHQYEMVRI

-702 ESSDHEI
+702 ESPNSEI
-709 QKQLQSVVS
+709 QKQLRSVVS

-723 SQISMVEGGE
+723 SQISTVENGE

-738 RRYKADHLTRIATV
+738 RRFKTDHQTKIATI

-764 GNQVGSLGV
+764 GNQVGNVGIH
-773 NKTLA
+773 KTLA
-778 PIVGNIC
+778 PIVGSIC
-785 MDMMMINVDNIPNVK
+785 MDMMMINVDHIPNVK

-816 FAGYCK
+816 FADYCK

>member
-1 MISLSLYDLL
+1 
-11 WNLPVAVSPK
+11 
-21 NKAER
+21 
-26 VPMNYTVQHIAEITN
+26 MNYTIKHISEVTN
-41 AQVIGDGNL
+41 SKVIGNDSL
-50 VIRNIAYDSR
+50 IIKNIAFDSR

-90 GINVIISEHHYPDF
+90 EINVIISEHQYPQF

-115 VEFLQKLAKYHFE
+115 VEFLQKLARFHFE
-128 NSHLQSIGITGS
+128 NSHLKSIGITGS

-177 LQINSTHKLGI
+177 LQINDSHELGI
-188 FEVGISKPD
+188 FEVGISKPE
-197 EMEKLE
+197 EMKKLE

-218 AHAANFSSEEELIDE
+218 AHLANFKSEEELIDE
-233 KIRLFKDSE
+233 KIKLFKDSK
-242 VIIYNGDNSSV
+242 VIIYNGDNSLV
-253 DQKIKKSYSGR
+253 DKKIKKLYSSR
-264 KLISYGIKKENNVFI
+264 KLISYGFKNHNQVYFKN
-279 KSNISRDEN
+279 NISKNED
-288 IIVEYF
+288 VVVQYF
-294 GEEIS
+294 DEEIS
-299 FPAHQRDEA
+299 FPVHQRDEA
-308 TLTNAMALITVLKE
+308 TLTNALALVTVLKE
-322 LNIENKKIVEK
+322 LNIENQKIIEK
-333 INLLKAVEMRLESIE
+333 IDALKAVEMRLEAIE
-348 GVKGNII
+348 GIKSNIV
-355 INDSFNLDLDSLKT
+355 INDFFNLDLDSLKT
-369 ALQFLKEYNKSKK
+369 ALQFLNEYKKPKK
-382 SLVLTDIVGVNVNSQ
+382 SLVLTDILGVNSNSQ
-397 ELYEEVSELV
+397 ELYDEVSDLV
-407 NEQHFDSVF
+407 NEQKFDSVF
-416 LIGDEISKFS
+416 LIGNEISKFS
-426 ELFKAKTYTFIDTKE
+426 ELFKAKTFTFINTQE
-441 LIESKHLTEIEN
+441 LIDSKHLTEIEN
-453 QIVLLKGAR
+453 QIILLKGAR
-462 KFEIEK
+462 KFEIER

-480 VLEVNLNAILH
+480 VLEINLNAVLH

-496 KSLLKPGTKMMA
+496 KSLLKPTTKMMA
-508 MVKANAYGLGSFEVS
+508 MVKANSYGLGSYEIS

-536 AYADEGVELRKKG
+536 AFVDEGVELRKKG
-549 ITTPIIVMNPEQH
+549 ITVPIVVMNPEQH
-562 SYQTIIEYDLEP
+562 SYETVIEYNLEP
-574 EIYSFRVLELFYEA
+574 EIYSFRVLELFYQA

-605 TGMHRLGFKD
+605 TGMHRLGFKEY
-615 FELDQLSE
+615 ELDQLSQ
-623 TLSEK
+623 TLDHK
-628 NLKVQSMFSH
+628 NLKVKSIFSH
-638 LSSSDMPEERAFTLK
+638 LSSSDIPTEKEFTLHQLK
-653 QFEVFE
+653 TFE

-668 LGYTPIR
+668 LGYSPIR

-683 TSYSEHQYDMVRI
+683 TAYTDHQYDMVRI

-702 ESSDHEI
+702 ESPNSEI

-723 SQISMVEGGE
+723 SQISIVENGE

-738 RRYKADHLTRIATV
+738 RRFKADHKTKIATI

-764 GNQVGSLGV
+764 GNQIGNVGI

-778 PIVGNIC
+778 PIVGSIC
-785 MDMMMINVDNIPNVK
+785 MDMMMINVDDVPNVK

-816 FAGYCK
+816 FADYCQ

-835 VKRIYIKD
+835 VKRIYVKD

>member
-1 MISLSLYDLL
+1 
-11 WNLPVAVSPK
+11 
-21 NKAER
+21 
-26 VPMNYTVQHIAEITN
+26 MNYTIDQIAEITN
-41 AQVIGDGNL
+41 SKVIGDKDL
-50 VIRNIAYDSR
+50 IIKNIAFDSR
-60 IIYSTKN
+60 IIYAIKN

-72 INTHKNSGEKF
+72 INTKKNSGEKF
-83 IESAIDR
+83 IESAVDR
-90 GINVIISEHHYPDF
+90 GIKVIISEHHYPQF
-104 ENITWIIVENS
+104 ENITWIIVENA
-115 VEFLQKLAKYHFE
+115 VQFLQKLAKYHSE
-128 NSHLQSIGITGS
+128 HSDLKSIGITGS

-177 LQINSTHKLGI
+177 LQINKCHKLGI
-188 FEVGISKPD
+188 FEVGISMPN
-197 EMEKLE
+197 EMETLE

-218 AHAANFSSEEELIDE
+218 AHAANFSSEEELINE
-233 KIRLFKDSE
+233 KIKLFKDSE
-242 VIIYNGDNSSV
+242 VIIYNGDNLLV
-253 DQKIKKSYSGR
+253 DKKIKELYSSK
-264 KLISYGIKKENNVFI
+264 KLIIYGFQKNNDVFI
-279 KSNISRDEN
+279 KTNVKDEN
-288 IIVEYF
+288 IVVKYF
-294 GEEIS
+294 DEEIS
-299 FPAHQRDEA
+299 FPVYQRDEA
-308 TLTNAMALITVLKE
+308 TLSNALALITVLKE
-322 LNIENKKIVEK
+322 LNISNENIIEK
-333 INLLKAVEMRLESIE
+333 INALKAVEMRLEAIE
-348 GVKGNII
+348 GIKNNII

-369 ALQFLKEYNKSKK
+369 ALQFLNEYKKSKK
-382 SLVLTDIVGVNVNSQ
+382 SLVLTDIFDVNSNSK

-407 NEQHFDSVF
+407 NEQKFDSVF
-416 LIGDEISKFS
+416 LIGEEITQFHQ
-426 ELFKAKTYTFIDTKE
+426 LFKSNTFTFINTKE
-441 LIESKHLTEIEN
+441 LIDSKHLTEIEN
-453 QIVLLKGAR
+453 QIILLKGAR

-468 LKDILELRKHDT
+468 LKDLLELRKHDT
-480 VLEVNLNAILH
+480 VLEINLNAILH

-496 KSLLKPGTKMMA
+496 KSLLKPSTKMMA
-508 MVKANAYGLGSFEVS
+508 MVKANAYGLGSYEIS

-536 AYADEGVELRKKG
+536 AFADEGVELRKKG
-549 ITTPIIVMNPEQH
+549 ITTPIVVMNPEQH
-562 SYQTIIEYDLEP
+562 SYDTIIQYNLEP

-588 VQKSGYDKKYP
+588 AQKSGQTKEYP

-605 TGMHRLGFKD
+605 TGMHRLGFKEH
-615 FELDQLSE
+615 ELDDLIQ
-623 TLSEK
+623 TLHHK
-628 NLKVQSMFSH
+628 NLRVQSIFSH
-638 LSSSDMPEERAFTLK
+638 LSSSDVPEEREFTLK
-653 QFEVFE
+653 QLETFS
-659 KNSSYLIEK
+659 KNSSYLIENI
-668 LGYTPIR
+668 GYQPMR

-683 TSYSEHQYDMVRI
+683 TNYTEHQYDMVRI

-702 ESSDHEI
+702 ESPTPKI
-709 QKQLQSVVS
+709 QKQLRSSVS

-723 SQISMVEGGE
+723 SQISMVENGE

-738 RRYKADHLTRIATV
+738 RKYKTNHLTKIATI

-764 GNQVGSLGV
+764 GNLVGNVGV

-785 MDMMMINVDNIPNVK
+785 MDMMMINVDEVQNVK
-800 EGDTVTVFNA
+800 EGDKVTIFNA

>member
-1 MISLSLYDLL
+1 
-11 WNLPVAVSPK
+11 
-21 NKAER
+21 
-26 VPMNYTVQHIAEITN
+26 MNYTVQHIAEITN
-41 AQVIGDGNL
+41 AQIIGDGNL
-50 VIRNIAYDSR
+50 LIKNIAYDSR
-60 IIYSTKN
+60 IIYSIKN

-72 INTHKNSGEKF
+72 INTQKNSGEKF
-83 IESAIDR
+83 IESAMDR
-90 GINVIISEHHYPDF
+90 GINVIISEHHYPEF

-115 VEFLQKLAKYHFE
+115 IEFLQKLAKYHFE
-128 NSHLQSIGITGS
+128 HSHLQSIGITGS

-177 LQINSTHKLGI
+177 LQINSSHQLGI
-188 FEVGISKPD
+188 FEVGISKPH

-233 KIRLFKDSE
+233 KIILFKNSE
-242 VIIYNGDNSSV
+242 VIIYNGDNSLV
-253 DQKIKKSYSGR
+253 DQKIKNSHSDK
-264 KLISYGIKKENNVFI
+264 KLISYGFKKQNQVFI
-279 KSNISRDEN
+279 KNNISKDEN
-288 IIVEYF
+288 IIVEYL

-308 TLTNAMALITVLKE
+308 TLTNAMALISVLKE

-333 INLLKAVEMRLESIE
+333 INLLKAVEMRLEAIE
-348 GVKGNII
+348 GIKGNIV

-369 ALQFLKEYNKSKK
+369 ALQFLNEYNKSKK
-382 SLVLTDIVGVNVNSQ
+382 SLVLTDIVGVNSNAK

-416 LIGDEISKFS
+416 LIGDEISNFS
-426 ELFKAKTYTFIDTKE
+426 ELFKSKTYTFIDTKE

-453 QIVLLKGAR
+453 QIILLKGAR

-562 SYQTIIEYDLEP
+562 SYQTIIEYNLEP

-623 TLSEK
+623 TLSQK
-628 NLKVQSMFSH
+628 NVKVQSLFSH
-638 LSSSDMPEERAFTLK
+638 LSSSDMPEEKEFTLK
-653 QFEVFE
+653 QLDVFE

-675 HILNSSGI
+675 HILNSAGI
-683 TSYSEHQYDMVRI
+683 TSYKDHQHDMVRI

-702 ESSDHEI
+702 ESADPEI
-709 QKQLQSVVS
+709 QKQLRSVVS

-723 SQISMVEGGE
+723 SQISTVENGE

-738 RRYKADHLTRIATV
+738 RRYKADHPTRIATI

-764 GNQVGSLGV
+764 GNQVGNVGV

-785 MDMMMINVDNIPNVK
+785 MDMMMINVDHVPNVK

>member
-1 MISLSLYDLL
+1 
-11 WNLPVAVSPK
+11 
-21 NKAER
+21 
-26 VPMNYTVQHIAEITN
+26 MNYTIHQIAEITN
-41 AQVIGDGNL
+41 AQFIGEGKL
-50 VIRNIAYDSR
+50 LIKNIAFDSR

-72 INTHKNSGEKF
+72 INTQKNSGEKF
-83 IESAIDR
+83 IEAAIDR
-90 GINVIISEHHYPDF
+90 GIEVIISENHYPQY
-104 ENITWIIVENS
+104 ENITWIIVDNT
-115 VEFLQKLAKYHFE
+115 VDFLQKLAQYHFE
-128 NSHLQSIGITGS
+128 NSHIKSVGITGS

-146 KEWLYQCLWNEFPT
+146 KEWLYQCVWNEFPT

-177 LQINSTHKLGI
+177 LQINASHELGI
-188 FEVGISKPD
+188 FEVGISKPH

-218 AHAANFSSEEELIDE
+218 AHLANFASEEQLIDE
-233 KIRLFKDSE
+233 KIKLFKNSE
-242 VIIYNGDNSSV
+242 VIIYNGDNLLV
-253 DQKIKKSYSGR
+253 DSKIKQLYSTK
-264 KLISYGIKKENNVFI
+264 KLITYGFKEANNVHF
-279 KSNISRDEN
+279 KNITSRERD
-288 IIVEYF
+288 VVVQYF
-294 GEEIS
+294 SEQIS
-299 FPAHQRDEA
+299 FPVYQRDEA
-308 TLTNAMALITVLKE
+308 TLTNALALLTVLKE
-322 LNIENKKIVEK
+322 LGIGNNKIIEK
-333 INLLKAVEMRLESIE
+333 INALKAVEMRLEAIE
-348 GVKGNII
+348 GIKSNII

-369 ALQFLKEYNKSKK
+369 ALQFLNEYNKPKK
-382 SLVLTDIVGVNVNSQ
+382 SLVLTDILGVNSNSK

-407 NEQHFDSVF
+407 NEQKFDSVF
-416 LIGDEISKFS
+416 LIGNEISKYS
-426 ELFKAKTYTFIDTKE
+426 ELFKSTTFTYINTQE
-441 LIESKHLTEIEN
+441 LIDSKHITEIEN
-453 QIVLLKGAR
+453 QIILLKGAR

-480 VLEVNLNAILH
+480 VLEINLNAILH

-496 KSLLKPGTKMMA
+496 KSLLKPSTKMMA
-508 MVKANAYGLGSFEVS
+508 MVKANAYGLGSYEIS

-536 AYADEGVELRKKG
+536 AFVDEGVELRKKG
-549 ITTPIIVMNPEQH
+549 ITVPIVVMNPEQH
-562 SYQTIIEYDLEP
+562 SYETVIAYNLEP

-615 FELDQLSE
+615 FELDELSS
-623 TLSEK
+623 TLAQK
-628 NLKVQSMFSH
+628 NLKVQSIFSH
-638 LSSSDMPEERAFTLK
+638 LSSSDIPSEKEFTLH
-653 QFEVFE
+653 QLEVFE
-659 KNSSYLIEK
+659 RNSNRLIKN

-683 TSYSEHQYDMVRI
+683 TNYTDHQYDMVRI

-702 ESSDHEI
+702 ESQNSEI
-709 QKQLQSVVS
+709 NKQLRSVVS

-723 SQISMVEGGE
+723 SQISLVRDGE

-738 RRYKADHLTRIATV
+738 RKFKTDHPTKIATI

-764 GNQVGSLGV
+764 GNQVGNVGIH
-773 NKTLA
+773 KTLA

-785 MDMMMINVDNIPNVK
+785 MDMMMINVDHIPDVK

-810 KPSLKE
+810 KPTLKE

-835 VKRIYIKD
+835 VKRIYVKD

>member
-1 MISLSLYDLL
+1 
-11 WNLPVAVSPK
+11 
-21 NKAER
+21 
-26 VPMNYTVQHIAEITN
+26 MNYTVQHIAEITN

-50 VIRNIAYDSR
+50 LIKNIAYDSR

-72 INTHKNSGEKF
+72 INTQKNSGEKF
-83 IESAIDR
+83 IESAMDR

-146 KEWLYQCLWNEFPT
+146 KEWLYQCVWNEFST

-177 LQINSTHKLGI
+177 LQINSSHQLGI

-233 KIRLFKDSE
+233 KIILFKNSE
-242 VIIYNGDNSSV
+242 VIIYNGDNSLV
-253 DQKIKKSYSGR
+253 DQKIKKSYSDK
-264 KLISYGIKKENNVFI
+264 KLISYGFKKENQVFI
-279 KSNISRDEN
+279 KNNISKDEN
-288 IIVEYF
+288 IIVDYF

-299 FPAHQRDEA
+299 FPVHQRDEA
-308 TLTNAMALITVLKE
+308 TLTNAMALISVLKE

-333 INLLKAVEMRLESIE
+333 INLLKAVEMRLEAIE
-348 GVKGNII
+348 GIKGNIV

-369 ALQFLKEYNKSKK
+369 ALQFLNEYNKSKK
-382 SLVLTDIVGVNVNSQ
+382 SLVLTDIVGVSSNAK

-416 LIGDEISKFS
+416 LIGNEISIFS
-426 ELFKAKTYTFIDTKE
+426 ELFKSKTYTFIDTKE
-441 LIESKHLTEIEN
+441 LIESKYLTELEN
-453 QIVLLKGAR
+453 QIILLKGAR

-480 VLEVNLNAILH
+480 VLEVNLNALLH

-562 SYQTIIEYDLEP
+562 SYQTIIEYNLEP

-623 TLSEK
+623 TLSQK
-628 NLKVQSMFSH
+628 NVKVQSMFSH
-638 LSSSDMPEERAFTLK
+638 LSSSDMPEEKEFTLK
-653 QFEVFE
+653 QLDVFE
-659 KNSSYLIEK
+659 KNSSYLIDK

-675 HILNSSGI
+675 HILNSAGI
-683 TSYSEHQYDMVRI
+683 TSYKDHQHDMVRI

-702 ESSDHEI
+702 ESADPEI
-709 QKQLQSVVS
+709 QKQLRSVVS

-723 SQISMVEGGE
+723 SQISTVENGE

-738 RRYKADHLTRIATV
+738 RKYKADHPTRIATI

-764 GNQVGSLGV
+764 GNQVGNVGV

-810 KPSLKE
+810 QPSLKE

>member
-1 MISLSLYDLL
+1 
-11 WNLPVAVSPK
+11 
-21 NKAER
+21 
-26 VPMNYTVQHIAEITN
+26 MNYTVQHIAEITN
-41 AQVIGDGNL
+41 AQVIGDGDL
-50 VIRNIAYDSR
+50 LIKNIAYDSR
-60 IIYSTKN
+60 IIYSIKN

-90 GINVIISEHHYPDF
+90 GINVIISEHQYPEF
-104 ENITWIIVENS
+104 ENITWIIVDNS
-115 VEFLQKLAKYHFE
+115 VDFLQKLAKYHFE

-177 LQINSTHKLGI
+177 LQINSSHKLGI
-188 FEVGISKPD
+188 FEVGISQPD

-218 AHAANFSSEEELIDE
+218 AHAANFSSEEQLIDE
-233 KIRLFKDSE
+233 KIILFKNSE
-242 VIIYNGDNSSV
+242 VIIYNGDNSLV
-253 DQKIKKSYSGR
+253 DQKIKKSYPDK
-264 KLISYGIKKENNVFI
+264 KLISYGFKKENNVFI
-279 KSNISRDEN
+279 KNSISKDEN
-288 IIVEYF
+288 ILVEYF

-333 INLLKAVEMRLESIE
+333 INLLKAVEMRLEAIE
-348 GVKGNII
+348 GIKGNII

-369 ALQFLKEYNKSKK
+369 ALQFLNEYNKSKK
-382 SLVLTDIVGVNVNSQ
+382 SLVLTDIVGVSSNSQ

-407 NEQHFDSVF
+407 NEQNFDSVF

-426 ELFKAKTYTFIDTKE
+426 DLFKSKTYTFIDTKE
-441 LIESKHLTEIEN
+441 LIESKYLTEIEN
-453 QIVLLKGAR
+453 QIILLKGAR
-462 KFEIEK
+462 KYEIEK

-496 KSLLKPGTKMMA
+496 KSLLKPETKMMA
-508 MVKANAYGLGSFEVS
+508 MVKANAYGLGSYEVS

-536 AYADEGVELRKKG
+536 AYVDEGVELRKKG

-562 SYQTIIEYDLEP
+562 SYQTIIEYNLEP

-615 FELDQLSE
+615 FELDQLSQ
-623 TLSEK
+623 TLDEK
-628 NLKVQSMFSH
+628 NLKVQSLFSH
-638 LSSSDMPEERAFTLK
+638 LSSSDMPEEKEFTLK
-653 QFEVFE
+653 QLEVFE
-659 KNSSYLIEK
+659 RNSNYLTEK

-683 TSYSEHQYDMVRI
+683 TSYTDHQYDMVRI

-702 ESSDHEI
+702 ESSDIEI
-709 QKQLQSVVS
+709 QKQLKPVVS

-723 SQISMVEGGE
+723 SQISMVENGE

-738 RRYKADHLTRIATV
+738 RRYKADHSTRIATI

-764 GNQVGSLGV
+764 GNQVGNVGIS
-773 NKTLA
+773 KTLA

-785 MDMMMINVDNIPNVK
+785 MDMMMINVDHIPNVK

-810 KPSLKE
+810 QPSLKE

>member
-1 MISLSLYDLL
+1 
-11 WNLPVAVSPK
+11 
-21 NKAER
+21 
-26 VPMNYTVQHIAEITN
+26 MNYTVQQIANITN
-41 AQVIGDGNL
+41 SKVIGDKNL
-50 VIRNIAYDSR
+50 LIKNIAFDSR

-67 TAFIA
+67 AAFIA
-72 INTHKNSGEKF
+72 INTKKNSGEKF
-83 IESAIDR
+83 IESAVDR
-90 GINVIISEHHYPDF
+90 GINVIISENEYPQF
-104 ENITWIIVENS
+104 EKVTWIIVENS

-128 NSHLQSIGITGS
+128 NSNIQSIGITGS

-177 LQINSTHKLGI
+177 LQINATHQLGI
-188 FEVGISKPD
+188 FEVGISMPD
-197 EMEKLE
+197 EMQILE

-218 AHAANFSSEEELIDE
+218 AHAANFNSEEDLIDE
-233 KIRLFKDSE
+233 KIKLFKDSE
-242 VIIYNGDNSSV
+242 VIIFNGDNDLVFNKINKLYSS
-253 DQKIKKSYSGR
+253 K
-264 KLISYGIKKENNVFI
+264 KLISYGFKETNDVSFKN
-279 KSNISRDEN
+279 NISKNEN
-288 IIVEYF
+288 VVVKYF
-294 GEEIS
+294 DEEIS
-299 FPAHQRDEA
+299 FPVHQRDEV
-308 TLTNAMALITVLKE
+308 TLTNALALITVLKE
-322 LNIENKKIVEK
+322 LNISNDKIVDK
-333 INLLKAVEMRLESIE
+333 INALKAVEMRLEAIE
-348 GVKGNII
+348 GIKNNIV

-369 ALQFLKEYNKSKK
+369 ALQFLNEYKKSKK
-382 SLVLTDIVGVNVNSQ
+382 SLVLTDIIGVNANSQ

-407 NEQHFDSVF
+407 NEQNFENVF
-416 LIGDEISKFS
+416 LIGEEITQFKD
-426 ELFKAKTYTFIDTKE
+426 LFKSKTYTFVNTQE
-441 LIESKHLTEIEN
+441 LIDNKHLTEIEN
-453 QIVLLKGAR
+453 QIILLKGAR

-468 LKDILELRKHDT
+468 LKDLLELRKHDT

-496 KSLLKPGTKMMA
+496 KSLLQPSTKMMA
-508 MVKANAYGLGSFEVS
+508 MVKANAYGLGSYEIS

-549 ITTPIIVMNPEQH
+549 ITTPIVVMNPEQH
-562 SYQTIIEYDLEP
+562 SYDAIIQYNLEP

-588 VQKSGYDKKYP
+588 VQKSDNDKKYP

-605 TGMHRLGFKD
+605 TGMHRLGFKGY
-615 FELDQLSE
+615 ELDHLSQSLE
-623 TLSEK
+623 YK
-628 NLKVQSMFSH
+628 NLKVQSIFSH
-638 LSSSDMPEERAFTLK
+638 LSSADVPAEREFTLK
-653 QFEVFE
+653 QLEIFE

-668 LGYTPIR
+668 LGYQTLR

-683 TSYSEHQYDMVRI
+683 TNYSEHHYDMVRI

-702 ESSDHEI
+702 ESSNPEI
-709 QKQLQSVVS
+709 QKQLQSTVS

-723 SQISMVEGGE
+723 SQISLVENGE

-738 RRYKADHLTRIATV
+738 RKFKTDHLTKIATI

-764 GNQVGSLGV
+764 GNQIGNVGI

-778 PIVGNIC
+778 PIIGNIC
-785 MDMMMINVDNIPNVK
+785 MDMMMIKVDDIPNVK

-816 FAGYCK
+816 FAEYCK

>member
-1 MISLSLYDLL
+1 
-11 WNLPVAVSPK
+11 
-21 NKAER
+21 
-26 VPMNYTVQHIAEITN
+26 MNYTVNQIAEITN
-41 AQVIGDGNL
+41 AKVIGEGEL
-50 VIRNIAYDSR
+50 VIKNIAFDSR

-67 TAFIA
+67 TSFIA
-72 INTHKNSGEKF
+72 INTQKNSGEKY

-90 GINVIISEHHYPDF
+90 GINVIISEHHYSQF

-115 VEFLQKLAKYHFE
+115 VEFLQKLAKYHFD
-128 NSHLQSIGITGS
+128 NSHIKSIGITGS

-169 QIGLPLSL
+169 QIGLPLSV
-177 LQINSTHKLGI
+177 LQINENHKLGI

-197 EMEKLE
+197 EMENLE
-203 NIFHPQIG
+203 NIFQPQIG

-218 AHAANFSSEEELIDE
+218 AHLANFKSEEELIDE
-233 KIRLFKDSE
+233 KIKLFKDSE
-242 VIIYNGDNSSV
+242 VIIYNGDNSLV
-253 DQKIKKSYSGR
+253 DKKLNDLYSSK
-264 KLISYGIKKENNVFI
+264 KLISYGLKDTNQIYFKN
-279 KSNISRDEN
+279 NISKDEQL
-288 IIVEYF
+288 VVHYF

-299 FPAHQRDEA
+299 FPVHQRDEA
-308 TLTNAMALITVLKE
+308 TLTNVLALITVLKE
-322 LNIENKKIVEK
+322 FGIDNQNIVEK
-333 INLLKAVEMRLESIE
+333 INSLKAVEMRLEAIE
-348 GVKGNII
+348 GIKSNIV

-369 ALQFLKEYNKSKK
+369 ALQFLNEYKKPKK
-382 SLVLTDIVGVNVNSQ
+382 SLVLTDIVGVNSNSK

-407 NEQHFDSVF
+407 NDQKFDSVF
-416 LIGDEISKFS
+416 LIGDEISNFS
-426 ELFKAKTYTFIDTKE
+426 DLFRAKTHTFINTQE
-441 LIESKHLTEIEN
+441 LIDSKHLTEIEN
-453 QIVLLKGAR
+453 QIILLKGAR

-468 LKDILELRKHDT
+468 VKDLLELRKHDT
-480 VLEVNLNAILH
+480 VLEINLNALLH

-496 KSLLKPGTKMMA
+496 KSLLKPSTKMMA
-508 MVKANAYGLGSFEVS
+508 MVKANAYGLGSYEIS

-536 AYADEGVELRKKG
+536 AFVDEGVELRKKG
-549 ITTPIIVMNPEQH
+549 ITVPIVVMNPEQH
-562 SYQTIIEYDLEP
+562 SYETVIQYNLEP

-588 VQKSGYDKKYP
+588 IQKSGNDKNYP

-615 FELDQLSE
+615 FELDQLSQILNK
-623 TLSEK
+623 TS
-628 NLKVQSMFSH
+628 LKVQSIFSH
-638 LSSSDMPEERAFTLK
+638 LSSSDMPTEKDFTLH
-653 QFEVFE
+653 QLETFE
-659 KNSSYLIEK
+659 KNSSYLIEN

-683 TSYSEHQYDMVRI
+683 TSYTSHQYDMVRI

-702 ESSDHEI
+702 ESPNSDI
-709 QKQLQSVVS
+709 QKQLHSVVS

-723 SQISMVEGGE
+723 SQISLVENGE

-738 RRYKADHLTRIATV
+738 RRFRPNHATKIATI

-764 GNQVGSLGV
+764 GNQIGNVGV

-778 PIVGNIC
+778 PIVGSIC
-785 MDMMMINVDNIPNVK
+785 MDMMMINVDHIYNVK

-810 KPSLKE
+810 KPTLKE
-816 FAGYCK
+816 FAEYCK

-835 VKRIYIKD
+835 VKRIYVKD